1 MTYPASEIYHF
12 EPLDER
18 VEVFEQP
25 FQLVQEV
32 TIPMTREIAGMYRD
46 AWKEA
51 GHEGQGK
58 IALGF
63 HMFCHQDREEARR
76 IAEPNLNRY
85 LRSLAAASEKDAGWG
100 AGASSKDYPGYEAS
114 YERRQTAT
122 FQSMVDAGTVW
133 VGTPDDISQQIA
145 GYRDQLDGFDI
156 ASMQVNFN
164 QITYDEAQASAT
176 LFAREVIPNF
186 Q

>member
-1 MTYPASEIYHF
+1 M
-12 EPLDER
+12 L
-18 VEVFEQP
+18 VP
-25 FQLVQEV
+25 FAGPQ
-32 TIPMTREIAGMYRD
+32 TREITSMYRD

-51 GHEGQGK
+51 GHGGQGK

-63 HMFCHQDREEARR
+63 HLFCHQDREEAIR

-100 AGASSKDYPGYEAS
+100 VGASSKDYPGYEAS

-122 FQSMVDAGTVW
+122 FRSMVKAGTVW

-156 ASMQVNFN
+156 ASLQVNFN
-164 QITYDEAQASAT
+164 RITYDEARASAS
-176 LFAREVIPNF
+176 LFAQEVMPNF
-186 Q
+186 R